1 MATQE
6 QTISETS
13 NESRDLWRFINRG
26 GSWVLLAFSIIGFM
40 SAFGSGFGFYA
51 AWVLWL
57 ASYFV
62 AVLVHELGHAFA
74 AILCGWR
81 VVVFAAGPLGWQTHN
96 GNVTLIPRAQRTE
109 AEGFVL
115 SAPTSAELW
124 TRARYATIIAGGP
137 VASLILTAIAAAAAV
152 HWASP
157 VEHGLDWSAF
167 AGGFAFAAAATAF
180 STLTPDGRRGR
191 ETDIENLLRTLRT
204 DDRKWCRHRA
214 LGWLFALTKY
224 KLRLRDLPLWML
236 ADAQNETAA
245 AGGDFER
252 AYDSLVIG
260 IVLDSPPVDTLRT
273 RELLDDFRAKYGA
286 SAWFDSCDAYFTA
299 VWEGD
304 GERARQ
310 RLWRGDAEDA
320 MKPML
325 YAADAAVKARLGEAQ
340 MARASLRRMREAIRK
355 NSAFADPTFRD
366 IERQIEA
373 LLPTGR
379 P

>member
-1 MATQE
+1 
-6 QTISETS
+6 
-13 NESRDLWRFINRG
+13 
-26 GSWVLLAFSIIGFM
+26 
-40 SAFGSGFGFYA
+40 
-51 AWVLWL
+51 
-57 ASYFV
+57 
-62 AVLVHELGHAFA
+62 
-74 AILCGWR
+74 
-81 VVVFAAGPLGWQTHN
+81 
-96 GNVTLIPRAQRTE
+96 
-109 AEGFVL
+109 
-115 SAPTSAELW
+115 
-124 TRARYATIIAGGP
+124 
-137 VASLILTAIAAAAAV
+137 
-152 HWASP
+152 
-157 VEHGLDWSAF
+157 
-167 AGGFAFAAAATAF
+167 
-180 STLTPDGRRGR
+180 
-191 ETDIENLLRTLRT
+191 
-204 DDRKWCRHRA
+204 
-214 LGWLFALTKY
+214 
-224 KLRLRDLPLWML
+224 ML